1 MVTAILAGI
10 LTVNTLN
17 PHDMEYCTFSAGFSS
32 SSRSLSSSS
41 SLCPWLRAAKM
52 FPPWKRPEMLYT
64 ESACECCWWRRS
76 SRVFVSADKPFSYFL
91 YWRQWLWKQ
100 KISTLK
106 QRHTLYEEKEWYCF
120 RNIPESSSLAST
132 ESFDS
137 VNMTFSSSASSPFPF
152 RRSFFFFWGLKKVQ
166 MLQVV
171 RILKTLFLVL
181 YLEFKTSLSLVTPVL
196 FQQGCLTYRQEDG
209 LLHHMLLN
217 ELEFNVKK
225 CGGGQ
230 TKKTAYAIQ
239 FPILVRCSCLFAR
252 VKLQKVNAVLFS
264 VLVEHL
270 HVMLI
275 TCFPCMSFTGTT
287 STFSALLSVAS
298 SSKNWRKTH
307 PMRHA
312 V

>member
-17 PHDMEYCTFSAGFSS
+17 PHEMEYCTFSAGFSS
-32 SSRSLSSSS
+32 SSKSLSSSS

-52 FPPWKRPEMLYT
+52 FPPWKRPEMLYR

-91 YWRQWLWKQ
+91 YWRQWLWNQ

-152 RRSFFFFWGLKKVQ
+152 RRSFFFFWGLKKIQ

-196 FQQGCLTYRQEDG
+196 FQQGLFNLQAGRWIAPSHAFEWAGIQCEKGWRGRGANKKNSLRDTISNSGKMFLSFCL
-209 LLHHMLLN
+209 
-217 ELEFNVKK
+217 
-225 CGGGQ
+225 C
-230 TKKTAYAIQ
+230 
-239 FPILVRCSCLFAR
+239 
-252 VKLQKVNAVLFS
+252 
-264 VLVEHL
+264 
-270 HVMLI
+270 
-275 TCFPCMSFTGTT
+275 
-287 STFSALLSVAS
+287 
-298 SSKNWRKTH
+298 
-307 PMRHA
+307 
-312 V
+312 

>member
-1 MVTAILAGI
+1 
-10 LTVNTLN
+10 
-17 PHDMEYCTFSAGFSS
+17 
-32 SSRSLSSSS
+32 
-41 SLCPWLRAAKM
+41 
-52 FPPWKRPEMLYT
+52 
-64 ESACECCWWRRS
+64 
-76 SRVFVSADKPFSYFL
+76 
-91 YWRQWLWKQ
+91 
-100 KISTLK
+100 
-106 QRHTLYEEKEWYCF
+106 
-120 RNIPESSSLAST
+120 
-132 ESFDS
+132 
-137 VNMTFSSSASSPFPF
+137 
-152 RRSFFFFWGLKKVQ
+152 

-181 YLEFKTSLSLVTPVL
+181 YLEFKTSLSLVTQVL

-225 CGGGQ
+225 GGGGQ

-287 STFSALLSVAS
+287 STFSVAS
-298 SSKNWRKTH
+298 SSKNWRKTSNETCCLKNNNVIRYIKH
-307 PMRHA
+307 VLTDFFPFLSFFPFLTVFSVERKA
-312 V
+312 I